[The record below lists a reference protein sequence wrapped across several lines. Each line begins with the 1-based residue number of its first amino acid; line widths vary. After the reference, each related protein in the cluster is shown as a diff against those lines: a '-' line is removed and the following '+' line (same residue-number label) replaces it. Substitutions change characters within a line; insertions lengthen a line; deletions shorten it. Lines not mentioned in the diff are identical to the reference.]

1 MNKWIVIA
9 IVLGMAVPAM
19 AQFAGLPIGG
29 GAAAPDGMEAGLGA
43 GVVLNSDINTY
54 GGRMGFAPMARLTFF
69 GDIGALDPDYGDMG
83 LAIQGGALYS
93 LPVDLP
99 VDMGLRGSLGW
110 GGYDLEVEGDV
121 TYFDVNGGLLISKAI
136 DIVTP
141 YVFLG
146 LNYVDATVKIGHA
159 ETSED
164 ETDFAGTIGLSLEV
178 AEGVSVYGE
187 YSHID
192 DSFFGF
198 GGRVLF

>member
-9 IVLGMAVPAM
+9 MVLVMAVPAM

-29 GAAAPDGMEAGLGA
+29 GAATPEAMKAGLGA
-43 GVVLNSDINTY
+43 GVVLNSDINLY
-54 GGRMGFAPMARLTFF
+54 GGRMGFTPTAGLTFF
-69 GDIGALDPDYGDMG
+69 GDIGALDPDTGDMG

-121 TYFDVNGGLLISKAI
+121 KFFDINAGLLISKAI
-136 DIVTP
+136 NIVTP

-146 LNYVDATVKIGHA
+146 INYVDATVKIRDV
-159 ETSED
+159 ETSD
-164 ETDFAGTIGLSLEV
+164 DQTDFAGTIGLSLELT
-178 AEGVSVYGE
+178 EGVSVYGE

-198 GGRVLF
+198 GGRFLF

>member
-1 MNKWIVIA
+1 MNKWIAVA
-9 IVLGMAVPAM
+9 IVLMMAVPAM

-29 GAAAPDGMEAGLGA
+29 GAAAPEAMKAGLGA
-43 GVVLNSDINTY
+43 GVVLNSDVNLY
-54 GGRMGFAPMARLTFF
+54 GGRMGFTPTAGLTFF
-69 GDIGALDPDYGDMG
+69 GDVGALDPDIGDLG

-99 VDMGLRGSLGW
+99 VDMGLRGTLGW

-136 DIVTP
+136 DIMTP
-141 YVFLG
+141 YAFLG
-146 LNYVDATVKIGHA
+146 LNYVDNTVTVGHV
-159 ETSED
+159 ETSD
-164 ETDFAGTIGLSLEV
+164 NQTDFAGTLGLSLKV
-178 AEGVSVYGE
+178 AEGVSVYAE
-187 YSHID
+187 YSYID